1 MLSAAFPHLLPKA
14 CLGKTVI
21 PLAEGHGDSF
31 FLSGPSSSPWG
42 WSCWSCWSGWSLVP
56 TEHSQQLGQGR
67 PSQGL
72 VHKSSLFS
80 PKNLTFGA
88 LVLLGHRMNPI
99 HSLSCPQIFWGGWG
113 RLDPKP
119 AALTPRSREF
129 LGMLTSRYSSCCSV
143 LQPKARPAMGAELL
157 LER

>member
-99 HSLSCPQIFWGGWG
+99 HSLSCPQIFLG
-113 RLDPKP
+113 RVGVPGSEAGCPDAQVRGIPGN
-119 AALTPRSREF
+119 ADFT
-129 LGMLTSRYSSCCSV
+129 
-143 LQPKARPAMGAELL
+143 LL
-157 LER
+157 LLLLCPPAKSQASHGS